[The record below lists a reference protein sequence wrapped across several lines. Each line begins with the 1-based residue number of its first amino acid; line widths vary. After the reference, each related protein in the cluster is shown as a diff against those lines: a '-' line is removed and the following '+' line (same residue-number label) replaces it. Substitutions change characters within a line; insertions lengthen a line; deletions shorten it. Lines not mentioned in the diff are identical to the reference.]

1 MNILFKTR
9 QQRLSAFARRRKSVN
24 DNKSPKRDKKKTTCP
39 KCGRE
44 NGYTQLKENLFVCP
58 HCGSHYR
65 ISAKERIRQLTDENS
80 FRETDRT
87 MTTTNSDNFTDYT
100 EKLEKYKAETGLNEA
115 VVTGTAKI
123 GGIRCAIAVMDSHF
137 MMGSMGAVVG
147 EKITRLTELATKKDL
162 PLIICCASGGA
173 RMQEGIVSL
182 FQMSKTTAAL
192 KKFSDNGGLYIS
204 LLTHPTT
211 GGVSAS
217 FATLGDIILAE
228 PDATIG
234 FAGKR
239 VIEKTINQHL
249 PPHFQTSQFLLEKGF
264 VDMIVPRGNLK
275 QTVADLLR
283 MHSATGSKELARAGR
298 TNDFYQSSRVKN
310 SRGITAWQRVQT
322 ARHAN
327 RPKAQDYLELL
338 FDDFY
343 QLHGDRHYGD
353 DGALLAGI
361 ATFHGVPVTVLAQTK
376 GKDLQENIDKNF
388 GMMHPEGYRKALRLA
403 KQAEKFHRPVIT
415 FVDTSGAYPGQ
426 GAEERGQAQA
436 IAQCL
441 MQFSDLK
448 TPVICVVLS
457 EGGSGGALALSVAD
471 RIVMLENAV
480 YSILSPEGF
489 ASILWKDGSRVR
501 EAAEAMQLTAYHLQE
516 KGIIDYIIREP
527 AGGAQ
532 ENIHQVADGIDNYI
546 ATELATLLKKKEKT
560 LLEERYQK
568 FRRIGTTE

>member
-9 QQRLSAFARRRKSVN
+9 QQRLTAFARRRKSVK
-24 DNKSPKRDKKKTTCP
+24 DNNSPKRDEKINTCP
-39 KCGRE
+39 KCGQDST
-44 NGYTQLKENLFVCP
+44 YTQLKENLYVCP
-58 HCGSHYR
+58 HCGRHYK

-80 FRETDRT
+80 FREIDRN
-87 MTTTNSDNFTDYT
+87 MTTVNSENFEGYT
-100 EKLEKYKAETGLNEA
+100 EKLEKYKADTGLKEA
-115 VVTGTAKI
+115 VVTGTARI
-123 GGIRCAIAVMDSHF
+123 GGIRCAIGVMDSHF
-137 MMGSMGAVVG
+137 MMGSMGGVVG
-147 EKITRLTELATKKDL
+147 EKITRLIELATKKNL
-162 PLIICCASGGA
+162 PLIISCASGGA
-173 RMQEGIVSL
+173 RMQEGIISL

-217 FATLGDIILAE
+217 FATLGDIIIAE

-239 VIEKTINQHL
+239 VIEKTINQQL
-249 PPHFQTSQFLLEKGF
+249 PDHFQTSQFLLEKGF
-264 VDMIVPRGNLK
+264 VDMICPRQEIR
-275 QTVADLLR
+275 QTVSDLLALHCR
-283 MHSATGSKELARAGR
+283 TDGKELNK
-298 TNDFYQSSRVKN
+298 TVHSSDFYQSSRVKN

-322 ARHAN
+322 ARHTH

-338 FDDFY
+338 FDSFY
-343 QLHGDRHYGD
+343 PLHGDRHFGD
-353 DGALLAGI
+353 DGALLGGLAF
-361 ATFHGVPVTVLAQTK
+361 FHGLPVTVLAQTK
-376 GKDLQENIDKNF
+376 GKDLQENMDKNF

-415 FVDTSGAYPGQ
+415 FVDTSGAYPGK
-426 GAEERGQAQA
+426 GAEERGQAEA

-471 RIVMLENAV
+471 RIAMLENAV

-489 ASILWKDGSRVR
+489 ASILWKDGSRVQ
-501 EAAEAMQLTAYHLQE
+501 EAAEAMKPTAYHLQE
-516 KGIIDYIIREP
+516 KGIIDHIIREP

-532 ENIHQVADGIDNYI
+532 ENIQLVADGIDSYLSS
-546 ATELATLLKKKEKT
+546 ELATLLKKKEKT
-560 LLEERYQK
+560 LLEERYEK